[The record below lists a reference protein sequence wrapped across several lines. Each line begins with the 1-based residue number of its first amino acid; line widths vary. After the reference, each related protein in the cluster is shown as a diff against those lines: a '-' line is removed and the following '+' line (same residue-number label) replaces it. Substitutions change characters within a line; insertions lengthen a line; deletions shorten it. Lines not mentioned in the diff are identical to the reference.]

1 MNTKQSFF
9 VFMVGLVV
17 TLFGVGGIENSMTD
31 SELGLGVL
39 VSMVGLLIM
48 WVGTLAI
55 QQADFYD
62 EWLDKR

>member
-1 MNTKQSFF
+1 MSTKQAFF

-39 VSMVGLLIM
+39 VSAVGLLIM
-48 WVGTLAI
+48 WVGTLAV
-55 QQADFYD
+55 QQAEYYD
-62 EWLDKR
+62 